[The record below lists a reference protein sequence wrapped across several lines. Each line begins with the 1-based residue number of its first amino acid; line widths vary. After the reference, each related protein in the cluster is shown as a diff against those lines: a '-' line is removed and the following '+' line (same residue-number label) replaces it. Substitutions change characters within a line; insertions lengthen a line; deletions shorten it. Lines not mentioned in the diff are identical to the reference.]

1 MTQYERATVSFSRQV
16 NDGSYGSETIRVE
29 LIVVPSDGQAAVS
42 EQDAADA
49 LIRARAIVHAELAK
63 SSSYSVR
70 RAVEEPKPD
79 TEDLPL

>member
-1 MTQYERATVSFSRQV
+1 MTQYERATVSFSRQA
-16 NDGSYGSETIRVE
+16 NDGNYGSETIRVE
-29 LIVVPSDGQAAVS
+29 LIVVPSDGQPAVS

-63 SSSYSVR
+63 SYSYSVR